1 MIKIYKGGVLVS
13 DGSVSEHNT
22 SETAHGD
29 IRTTLSEKVDKVAGK
44 GLSDEN
50 YTLAE
55 KSKVANVPENTVA
68 QLADKV
74 DKITGKGLS
83 TEDYTTAEK
92 AKVANIPLDTNAQ
105 LADIASNVNDV
116 HFNGTEYIGLGGFWN
131 AQRTGKIYTVR
142 FNQFSVSQS
151 PLGTKLDDNMGLIC
165 EPSTNA
171 AKGRNDY
178 ENIGLFRSIEVNAYV
193 DENDD
198 YHVTAIK
205 GDSNFRRDGTNGD
218 VYIMAMSGYIKRNFT
233 DDYWEISYSDFPYEG
248 FEVIHEAEKPDG
260 TIRPYLLHAKYAAGR
275 NPNEGNN
282 LASISGV
289 YPEYIGMSHNGQI
302 TAFAAKGAQY
312 SGKTSHDDFYIQL
325 MMWLKYATTI
335 SDNVM
340 KGCQSYYVQYSN
352 RVAETG
358 VNRVVVSNAEGS
370 YLLIGSTVSIGN
382 ATTADRANATV
393 HNIANRVKITAIKDV
408 GGGNSAVYVDSA
420 VFDTTLSTKISTMPW
435 NSGGCDDVLGQDGS
449 PYNNLSGKEP
459 FIINGIEVMVGGY
472 EVIQNL
478 IINNDNSGAYKIEVY
493 ACYDCHNYATSI
505 TSNYDLV
512 GHQLAQ
518 TNNTW
523 QYISKIAIGENNPS
537 VIVPIEA
544 AAGSTTGFGDG
555 LYTNAPVTATRVW
568 LSFGHLH
575 NGVVCGLRCLAGSAS
590 LAGSSWNILSRLSAT
605 GRTKRRV
612 N

>member
-1 MIKIYKGGVLVS
+1 MADKIYVGNREVWSGVKYDNHLGDKNNPHETTDEQTGAVTQLAA
-13 DGSVSEHNT
+13 HNI
-22 SETAHGD
+22 SETAHDD
-29 IRTTLSEKVDKVAGK
+29 IRSE
-44 GLSDEN
+44 
-50 YTLAE
+50 
-55 KSKVANVPENTVA
+55 
-68 QLADKV
+68 
-74 DKITGKGLS
+74 
-83 TEDYTTAEK
+83 
-92 AKVANIPLDTNAQ
+92 
-105 LADIASNVNDV
+105 LADIATNVNAV
-116 HFNGTEYIGLGGFWN
+116 YFNGTEYIGLGGFWN

-151 PLGTKLDDNMGLIC
+151 PLGTKLDDNTGLVC
-165 EPSTNA
+165 EPSTNT

-193 DENDD
+193 DASDD

-218 VYIMAMSGYIKRNFT
+218 VYVMAMAGYFKAIFT
-233 DDYWEISYSDFPYEG
+233 DTYWEISYTDFPYEG
-248 FEVIHEAEKPDG
+248 YKILPGAEKPDG
-260 TIRPYLLHAKYAAGR
+260 TIRPYSLFAKYVAGR
-275 NPNEGNN
+275 NVHESNN

-289 YPEYIGMSHNGQI
+289 YPEYVNMSHNGQI
-302 TAFAAKGAQY
+302 PAFAAKGAQY
-312 SGKTSHDDFYIQL
+312 SGKTSHDDFYVQL

-358 VNRVVVSNAEGS
+358 VNRVVVSNAEGA
-370 YLLIGSTVSIGN
+370 YLLVGSTVSVGN
-382 ATTADRANATV
+382 ATTADRANASV
-393 HNIANRVKITAIKDV
+393 HNLANRVKITSIEDL
-408 GGGNSAVYVDSA
+408 GDGNSAVYVDSA

-478 IINNDNSGAYKIEVY
+478 IINNDNTGTYKIEVY

-512 GHQLAQ
+512 GYQLRQ
-518 TNNTW
+518 TNNAW
-523 QYISKIAIGENNPS
+523 QYISKIAIDENNPS
-537 VIVPIEA
+537 VIVPVESL
-544 AAGSTTGFGDG
+544 AGSSTGFGDG
-555 LYTNAPVTATRVW
+555 IYTNSPVTGTRGW
-568 LSFGHLH
+568 RSFGLLNHVSL
-575 NGVVCGLRCLAGSAS
+575 CGLRCLNGSSS
-590 LAGSSWNILSRLSAT
+590 LANSSWIILPRLSAT
-605 GRTKRRV
+605 GRSRRRSLG
-612 N
+612 